1 MSQVSEFID
10 VKNVLVILSDIWT
23 ISLTIAGT
31 LVSIMTL
38 LYSLA
43 LGKKDELLLI
53 MGMINNGNKGPQ
65 IIAKK
70 KALIKN
76 IERLKNLTTKCFV
89 LLIISIL
96 ILVAS
101 WIGWRLLQEANEL
114 YAKID
119 FVIVIV
125 LCLIGG
131 CIFIRVFVEL
141 FRQYKK
147 NLTL

>member
-1 MSQVSEFID
+1 MNQLNEFTGIE
-10 VKNVLVILSDIWT
+10 NVLVILSDIWT

-53 MGMINNGNKGPQ
+53 MGMINNGNKDPQ

-76 IERLKNLTTKCFV
+76 VERLKTLTTKCFV

-96 ILVAS
+96 ILVIS
-101 WIGWRLLQEANEL
+101 WIGWRILQEAHEL
-114 YAKID
+114 YTKID
-119 FVIVIV
+119 FAIVIV

-131 CIFIRVFVEL
+131 CIFIRLVVEL